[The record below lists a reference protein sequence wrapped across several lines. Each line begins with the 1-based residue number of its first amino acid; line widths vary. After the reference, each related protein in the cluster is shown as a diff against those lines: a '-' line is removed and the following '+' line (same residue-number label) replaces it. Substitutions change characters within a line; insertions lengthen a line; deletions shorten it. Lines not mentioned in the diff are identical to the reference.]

1 MTLSQH
7 FINDHPERMIYIGLN
22 IGYGN
27 VVLTC
32 VDKQEQK
39 RYCLTDTGLLEVLAI
54 DEDFLITAYPVSR
67 NCAYAICRKVGLNY
81 IPHAI
86 DTAINRNKIHR
97 IMLAEMEGL
106 NLDDFE

>member
-1 MTLSQH
+1 MMLNCGRINHRKKQRRFPPMTLSQH

-39 RYCLTDTGLLEVLAI
+39 RYCSC
-54 DEDFLITAYPVSR
+54 P
-67 NCAYAICRKVGLNY
+67 
-81 IPHAI
+81 
-86 DTAINRNKIHR
+86 
-97 IMLAEMEGL
+97 M
-106 NLDDFE
+106 